1 MLVSLAAWRKGA
13 EVFRNIGSTGKT
25 DLVIDYK
32 GGLYKCDVKSRK
44 KIRGGASYSV
54 RNIASVAPG
63 VYMIAVHPI
72 TQQISWHPKTVPP
85 GLENFWD

>member
-1 MLVSLAAWRKGA
+1 MAAWRKGA

-32 GGLYKCDVKSRK
+32 GSLYKCDVKSK
-44 KIRGGASYSV
+44 KKDRGKCYTV
-54 RNIASVAPG
+54 RNIGSVAAG
-63 VYMIAVHPI
+63 VYMIAVHPL
-72 TQQISWHPKTVPP
+72 TQKISWHPKTVPP